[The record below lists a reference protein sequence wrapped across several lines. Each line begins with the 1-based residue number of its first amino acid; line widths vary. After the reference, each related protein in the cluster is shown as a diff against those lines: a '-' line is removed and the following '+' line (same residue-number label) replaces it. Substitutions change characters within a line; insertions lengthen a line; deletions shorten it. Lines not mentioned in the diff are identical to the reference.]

1 MSLETTS
8 TAESLTKNSIS
19 ELSGKYLA
27 FSLSEE
33 SYGLKIL
40 KVQELIGM
48 MHITQVPQCQNYIK
62 GVINLRGKI
71 IPVVDLRL
79 KFNLPETKYDER
91 TCIIVVECMI
101 KGKKTSIGAVVDTV
115 LEVMNFDE
123 KNIEYAPDYGTKLDT
138 NFVIGMGRSPNN
150 DVLILIDIDV
160 ALADAKLPHS

>member
-1 MSLETTS
+1 
-8 TAESLTKNSIS
+8 
-19 ELSGKYLA
+19 
-27 FSLSEE
+27 
-33 SYGLKIL
+33 
-40 KVQELIGM
+40 
-48 MHITQVPQCQNYIK
+48 
-62 GVINLRGKI
+62 
-71 IPVVDLRL
+71 
-79 KFNLPETKYDER
+79 
-91 TCIIVVECMI
+91 MI